1 MERKR
6 EIQPLTP
13 EDRVYAQNL
22 IEQYDTVIR
31 KIINVQ
37 LDPDLKS
44 EFEDLVQDV
53 YERICVQ
60 LEDFKTYDSP
70 EALVVTIATRAVWRK
85 HRDRKETVPLADIY
99 PAGEEDRTLD
109 DLLPLST
116 TPEDRR
122 LLTAIYRDR
131 DTEKEVAQDLGEK
144 PATVRQR
151 VKRARDRLK
160 KVL

>member
-1 MERKR
+1 MDRKR
-6 EIQPLTP
+6 EIHPLTP
-13 EDRVYAQNL
+13 DDQRYAKDL
-22 IEQYDTVIR
+22 IEQYDRVIR
-31 KIINVQ
+31 SVIHNQ
-37 LDPDLKS
+37 LDQDLKS
-44 EFEDLVQDV
+44 EFDDLVQDV
-53 YERICVQ
+53 FERICAQ

-70 EALVVTIATRAVWRK
+70 EALVVTIATRAVWRL
-85 HRDRKETVPLADIY
+85 HRARKETVPLEDIY
-99 PAGEEDRTLD
+99 PAREGDRTLD

-116 TPEDRR
+116 TSEDRR